1 MALCLACH
9 CAPPGLV
16 SLALSRIHERS
27 PGVHSSLGGGQGF
40 FLCSVGSGLL
50 YVLMDSRL

>member
-9 CAPPGLV
+9 CASPGLV

-27 PGVHSSLGGGQGF
+27 PGVHISLGGQSF
-40 FLCSVGSGLL
+40 FLCSVGSGLP